1 MADWQHKPDQGPG
14 AERQFFIYMIL
25 AFLMVLLFQ
34 GIFFKSPKPAPQN
47 PPGASKA
54 ATAAPS
60 ATTPAAPAPTA
71 KAVPAAAGKQAASES
86 EIVVENDLYRV
97 TFSNRGAQVKSWLL
111 KKYQDE
117 KRQPLDLVNQVAS
130 AKLGFPL
137 SLWTYDEGLRKQLRE
152 ALYLASSSEYH
163 LTVPASPGAQG
174 QHGFDLSQCGVILRK

>member
-1 MADWQHKPDQGPG
+1 MADYQHKPDQGPG

-54 ATAAPS
+54 ATATPS
-60 ATTPAAPAPTA
+60 TTIATPAAPAPTV

-97 TFSNRGAQVKSWLL
+97 TFSNRGAQVKSWLR
-111 KKYQDE
+111 KK
-117 KRQPLDLVNQVAS
+117 
-130 AKLGFPL
+130 
-137 SLWTYDEGLRKQLRE
+137 
-152 ALYLASSSEYH
+152 
-163 LTVPASPGAQG
+163 
-174 QHGFDLSQCGVILRK
+174 

>member
-1 MADWQHKPDQGPG
+1 MADYQHKPDQGPG

-34 GIFFKSPKPAPQN
+34 GIFFKSPAPAPQN
-47 PPGASKA
+47 PPAVSKP
-54 ATAAPS
+54 ATTTPPAAPS
-60 ATTPAAPAPTA
+60 SRPQPALA
-71 KAVPAAAGKQAASES
+71 AVASKQAASES

-152 ALYLASSSEYH
+152 ALYLASSSESH
-163 LTVPASPGAQG
+163 ITVPASPGAHVQIS
-174 QHGFDLSQCGVILRK
+174 FE